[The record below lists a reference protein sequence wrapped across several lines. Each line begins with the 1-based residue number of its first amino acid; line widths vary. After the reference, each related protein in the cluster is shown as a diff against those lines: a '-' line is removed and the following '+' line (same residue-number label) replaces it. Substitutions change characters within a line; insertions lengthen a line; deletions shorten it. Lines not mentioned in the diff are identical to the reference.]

1 MYSRSAM
8 PSDDSVRRGDF
19 RFWVKIPVR
28 WGDMDAIGHLN
39 NTAYFTY
46 CESARLE
53 YLARIGLGGR
63 FWEATEG
70 PALAHAA
77 LNFRRSVRHPAVID
91 VGVRVPEV
99 RNRSF
104 RMDYAIFVEATDTVV
119 ADGTSVIVWAD
130 YRAERATELPAQVRQ
145 AIASVERGD
154 D

>member
-1 MYSRSAM
+1 M
-8 PSDDSVRRGDF
+8 PSNDTVRRSDF
-19 RFWVKIPVR
+19 RCWVKIPVR
-28 WGDMDAIGHLN
+28 WGDMDAIGHVN
-39 NTAYFTY
+39 NAAYFIY

-53 YLARIGLGGR
+53 YLDQIGIGRR

-77 LNFRRSVRHPAVID
+77 LNFRRQVRHPAMIE

-104 RMDYAIFVEATDTVV
+104 RMDYGIFLDATDTPV

-130 YRAERATELPAQVRQ
+130 YRAERASEIPAHVRK
-145 AIASVERGD
+145 AIASLEQGND
-154 D
+154 